1 MGIYVVHS
9 KSIDYINEI
18 YKPIRNSEYLKQ
30 FDIVF
35 PHEKDSNSYNDRSF
49 YKDFD
54 LVIAEVS
61 EPGTGIGIELGWFYD
76 DNVPIYCISKEGKKV
91 SKSLHSIT
99 SNFYTYEDNILELI
113 EDIIRRF
120 YESNRS

>member
-76 DNVPIYCISKEGKKV
+76 DNVPIYCISK
-91 SKSLHSIT
+91 
-99 SNFYTYEDNILELI
+99 
-113 EDIIRRF
+113 
-120 YESNRS
+120 